1 VIRIGGRAR
10 ELLIL
15 LAVLAALALA
25 ALGAQQV
32 FFPRRAPAP
41 DLPAKIDEA
50 LGPVLASEVRLSQR
64 VIDDPRVTEGFAA
77 MFERLVPAMSG
88 AGAKPQLLVVD
99 APEINAY
106 TLPGGV
112 VVVDSG
118 LARALDSAAEMAAVI
133 AHELGHVANRDPLSL
148 LARQLG
154 MATIAAAVT
163 GGQGSALFST
173 MVQTMVN
180 VRYGREAE
188 DRADAFAVDLLGRAS
203 IEPSA
208 FADALARIKEA
219 GPKYPDL
226 LKYIDPHSPID
237 ERIDAAEAQARQWDG
252 RPRKLGVDWRLLLE
266 ALPGEPIPDQPIPDE
281 LVPDEPVRESPDLRV

>member
-25 ALGAQQV
+25 ALGAQQL
-32 FFPRRAPAP
+32 FFPRRSEPT
-41 DLPAKIDEA
+41 DLPARIDEA

-64 VIDDPRVTEGFAA
+64 VISDPRVTEGFAVI
-77 MFERLVPAMSG
+77 FERLVSALPAGS
-88 AGAKPQLLVVD
+88 AKPQLLVVD
-99 APEINAY
+99 SPEINAY

-118 LARALDSAAEMAAVI
+118 LARALDSATEMAAVI
-133 AHELGHVANRDPLSL
+133 GHELGHVANRDPLSL

-208 FADALARIKEA
+208 FADALVRIKEA

-237 ERIDAAEAQARQWDG
+237 ERIAAAEERARQWDG
-252 RPRKLGVDWRLLLE
+252 RPRKLGVDWRRLIE
-266 ALPGEPIPDQPIPDE
+266 ALPGEPVLEAPD
-281 LVPDEPVRESPDLRV
+281 RRA